1 MLTVTALSA
10 GVANLVEIAG
20 ESLRADV
27 GVGITVILRL
37 EAYESVDIV
46 LAKRLEVRKLRLGVN
61 LLIVVLDALMD
72 TVVAFTIVRLT
83 VP

>member
-10 GVANLVEIAG
+10 GVANLVKIAG
-20 ESLRADV
+20 ESLCADI
-27 GVGITVILRL
+27 GVGITVVLRL

-46 LAKRLEVRKLRLGVN
+46 LAKRFDVRELRLGVN
-61 LLIVVLDALMD
+61 LLIVVLDTLID